1 MKKCKMFP
9 VENVVII
16 YLRAQKYLGI
26 VTIPLMELKNAS
38 PVKIVINNFF
48 KYYFMKDS
56 AYVSIILEIQR

>member
-26 VTIPLMELKNAS
+26 VTIPLMELTNAS

-48 KYYFMKDS
+48 KNYFMKDS

>member
-1 MKKCKMFP
+1 MFP

-26 VTIPLMELKNAS
+26 VTIPLIELTNAS
-38 PVKIVINNFF
+38 PVKIVINNSF
-48 KYYFMKDS
+48 KNYFMKDS

>member
-1 MKKCKMFP
+1 MFP

>member
-26 VTIPLMELKNAS
+26 MTTPLMELTNAS

>member
-1 MKKCKMFP
+1 MFP

-26 VTIPLMELKNAS
+26 VTIPLIELTNAS
-38 PVKIVINNFF
+38 PVKVVINNFF
-48 KYYFMKDS
+48 KNYFMKDS